1 MTAQLARRH
10 LRSVALGLCGL
21 AVIATVACA
30 GTASAAPEGQQ
41 QAAAAPSAPVVVNCG
56 GKTQVRPGSY
66 ILACGDGGALVERL
80 TWAAWG
86 SSSALASGTYAL
98 NDCTPDCA
106 AGHFD
111 AFPALV
117 VLWGPQSL
125 PGHAGVRYFT
135 QVTIIYTGN
144 RSYTQDGKRYQLPQ
158 TQTDPLSRYG
168 GAGLLARIAPR
179 PGIVVTFRSNWNS
192 AQWLL
197 ETTNA
202 TRLDLT

>member
-1 MTAQLARRH
+1 MTAQPARRR
-10 LRSVALGLCGL
+10 LRAAALALCGL
-21 AVIATVACA
+21 AVIATTACA
-30 GTASAAPEGQQ
+30 GAASAASARQQ
-41 QAAAAPSAPVVVNCG
+41 QAAAVTSVPVVVSCG
-56 GKTQVRPGSY
+56 GKTQVRPGEY
-66 ILACGDGGALVERL
+66 ILACGDGGALAEGL
-80 TWAAWG
+80 NWAAWG

-117 VLWGPQSL
+117 VLWGSQSL

-168 GAGLLARIAPR
+168 GAGLLS
-179 PGIVVTFRSNWNS
+179 GILVLFRCNWNS
-192 AQWLL
+192 AQV
-197 ETTNA
+197 TVKTDA
-202 TRLDLT
+202 TRGDLT

>member
-1 MTAQLARRH
+1 MTAQSARR
-10 LRSVALGLCGL
+10 RVKAAALAL
-21 AVIATVACA
+21 AGIAMLATTACA
-30 GTASAAPEGQQ
+30 ATASAATPGRSAESAGQ
-41 QAAAAPSAPVVVNCG
+41 ATTTTVVVSCG

-66 ILACGDGGALVERL
+66 ILACGDGGALVEGL
-80 TWAAWG
+80 NWAAWG
-86 SSSALASGTYAL
+86 SSSALANGTYAL

-117 VLWGPQSL
+117 VLWGSQSL

-168 GAGLLARIAPR
+168 GAGLL
-179 PGIVVTFRSNWNS
+179 PGILVLFPCNWNS
-192 AQWLL
+192 AQ
-197 ETTNA
+197 
-202 TRLDLT
+202 